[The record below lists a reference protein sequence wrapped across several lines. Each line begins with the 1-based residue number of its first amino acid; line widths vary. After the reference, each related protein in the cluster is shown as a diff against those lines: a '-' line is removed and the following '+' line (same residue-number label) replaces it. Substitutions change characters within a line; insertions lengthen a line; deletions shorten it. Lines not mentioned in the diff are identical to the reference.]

1 MMMKKL
7 TLCAAFS
14 IISVTTIQPIFAQI
28 DGDYLSD
35 QIERRRLEKLRRDQ
49 QEIAKYGRVRNR
61 PVKRGTRKAPPVV
74 TRNPLVRVNGRV
86 LQTAVP
92 AVQRGSYTFV
102 PMREIFE
109 ALGAKVSY
117 NTKRQIVTAVR
128 GGTDV
133 QVKLKGLPR
142 MDIQG
147 TPARLSD
154 AESPFVYN
162 GTTMIPLRVV
172 SQALGAKV
180 VYTPHKTKPVISID
194 S

>member
-1 MMMKKL
+1 
-7 TLCAAFS
+7 
-14 IISVTTIQPIFAQI
+14 
-28 DGDYLSD
+28 
-35 QIERRRLEKLRRDQ
+35 
-49 QEIAKYGRVRNR
+49 
-61 PVKRGTRKAPPVV
+61 
-74 TRNPLVRVNGRV
+74 
-86 LQTAVP
+86 
-92 AVQRGSYTFV
+92 
-102 PMREIFE
+102 MREIFE